1 MHNGETAFGF
11 EQLVAS
17 TSAQGVT
24 YESNGQTAVRLVIY
38 VETDI
43 IRYRYDPLAATALSS
58 TNGPQGQVGDTIRV
72 EGATN
77 IKNFRFIRDSGASSN
92 AVLNVTREAR

>member
-1 MHNGETAFGF
+1 MTNGETAFGF

-24 YESNGQTAVRLVIY
+24 YESNGQTAVRLVIT
-38 VETDI
+38 VETDV
-43 IRYRYDPLAATALSS
+43 IRYRYDPSAASVAAN
-58 TNGPQGQVGDTIRV
+58 NGHQGQVGDTIKI

-77 IKNFRFIRDSGASSN
+77 IKNFRYIRDSGASSN
-92 AVLNVTREAR
+92 GVLNVTREAR